1 MYRIQRGKK
10 DACGIFGISNP
21 RQDAVINVYYG
32 LMSLQHRGQES
43 SGISVIKNGRIS
55 SRRVR
60 GLVSQNLKP
69 KLWALSGNIGIGH
82 VRYSTTG
89 TSTLVN
95 AQPVTD
101 NMFALGHNGNLANYM
116 PLRRKI
122 ENEGLKLKANND
134 AEVILKLLRMNY
146 DKSGDYISSFKELSS
161 QVDGAY
167 SLVIL
172 TRNRELIAVR
182 DPLGLRPLC
191 QGRKGNTTAFA
202 SESVALDSNNI
213 NLVGDLEPGT
223 ISIATEDTCKK
234 YCYHPCKR
242 KAHCMFEFVYFS
254 RVDSVLEGKSVYD
267 VRFNLGINLAKTYD
281 TKPDVVVPVPDTS
294 RTAAEGYSYQTGVPV
309 AEGLIKNR
317 YIHRTFIMPRQKD
330 RDSAIKLKI
339 NPLKSAVSEKNVL
352 VIDDSIVRGTTSK
365 VIVQML
371 RNAGANKVHLM
382 STCPPIISP
391 CFYGIDIASYGE
403 LIAAKIDL
411 ESIQRKIG
419 TDSLGYQTLEG
430 LIKAINI
437 PEEDLCLGCLKGEYP
452 TPYAQRVLETM
463 KEKTGT
469 RKTRIWETEIPA

>member
-1 MYRIQRGKK
+1 MQIQRGKK
-10 DACGIFGISNP
+10 DACGIFGINNP
-21 RQDAVINVYYG
+21 QQDVVTNIYFG

-43 SGISVIKNGRIS
+43 SGISIIKNGRIS

-69 KLWALSGNIGIGH
+69 KLWTLSGNIGIGH

-89 TSTLVN
+89 TSTLAN
-95 AQPVTD
+95 AQPMTD

-116 PLRRKI
+116 HLRRKI
-122 ENEGLKLKANND
+122 ENEGLKLKANSD
-134 AEVILKLLRMNY
+134 AEIILKLLRKNY
-146 DKSGDYISSFKELSS
+146 DKTGDYVSSFKELSS
-161 QVDGAY
+161 QIDGAY
-167 SLVIL
+167 SLIIL

-223 ISIATEDTCKK
+223 ITITTKDTCQK
-234 YCYHPCKR
+234 YCYHQCKR

-254 RVDSVLEGKSVYD
+254 RVDSILQGRSVYD

-281 TKPDVVVPVPDTS
+281 TKPDVVIPVPDTS
-294 RTAAEGYSYQTGVPV
+294 RTAAEGYSHQTGVPV

-317 YIHRTFIMPRQKD
+317 YIHRTFIMPRQRD
-330 RDSAIKLKI
+330 RDSAMKLKI
-339 NPLKSAVSEKNVL
+339 NPLKSAVSEKKVL
-352 VIDDSIVRGTTSK
+352 IIDDSIVRGTTSK

-371 RNAGANKVHLM
+371 RNAGAKKVHLM

-411 ESIQRKIG
+411 ESIKRKIG

-437 PEEDLCLGCLKGEYP
+437 PEKDLCLGCLKGEYP
-452 TPYAQRVLETM
+452 TPYAQRILEIM

-469 RKTRIWETEIPA
+469 KKTRIWENEIPA

>member
-1 MYRIQRGKK
+1 
-10 DACGIFGISNP
+10 
-21 RQDAVINVYYG
+21 
-32 LMSLQHRGQES
+32 MSLQHRGQES
-43 SGISVIKNGRIS
+43 SGISIIKNGKIS

-69 KLWALSGNIGIGH
+69 KLWTLSGNMGIGH

-89 TSTLVN
+89 TSNLVN
-95 AQPVTD
+95 AQPMTD

-116 PLRRKI
+116 HLRRKL

-134 AEVILKLLRMNY
+134 AEIILKLLRKNY
-146 DKSGDYISSFKELSS
+146 DKNGDYVSSFKELSS
-161 QVDGAY
+161 QIDGAY
-167 SLVIL
+167 SLIIL

-191 QGRKGNTTAFA
+191 QGTKGNTTAFA
-202 SESVALDSNNI
+202 SESVAFDSNNL

-223 ISIATEDTCKK
+223 ITIATRDSCQK
-234 YCYHPCKR
+234 YCYDACKK
-242 KAHCMFEFVYFS
+242 KAYCMFEFVYFS
-254 RVDSVLEGKSVYD
+254 RVDSILQGRSVYD

-294 RTAAEGYSYQTGVPV
+294 RTAAEGYSHQTGVPV

-330 RDSAIKLKI
+330 RDSAMKLKI
-339 NPLKSAVSEKNVL
+339 NPLKSAISEKNVL
-352 VIDDSIVRGTTSK
+352 IIDDSIVRGTTSK

-371 RNAGANKVHLM
+371 RNAGAKKVHLM

-411 ESIQRKIG
+411 ESIKRKIG
-419 TDSLGYQTLEG
+419 VDSLGYQTLEG

-437 PEEDLCLGCLKGEYP
+437 PEKDLCLGCLKGEYP
-452 TPYAQRVLETM
+452 TSYAQKILETM
-463 KEKTGT
+463 KEKTET
-469 RKTRIWETEIPA
+469 KKTRIWETEIPA

>member
-1 MYRIQRGKK
+1 
-10 DACGIFGISNP
+10 
-21 RQDAVINVYYG
+21 
-32 LMSLQHRGQES
+32 MSLQHRGQES
-43 SGISVIKNGRIS
+43 SGISIIKNGKIS

-69 KLWALSGNIGIGH
+69 KLWKFSGNMGIGH

-89 TSTLVN
+89 TSTLAN
-95 AQPVTD
+95 AQPMTD

-116 PLRRKI
+116 HLRRKF
-122 ENEGLKLKANND
+122 ENEGLKLKANSD
-134 AEVILKLLRMNY
+134 AEIILKLLRKNY
-146 DKSGDYISSFKELSS
+146 DKTGDYVSSFKELAS
-161 QVDGAY
+161 QIDGAY
-167 SLVIL
+167 SLIIL

-191 QGRKGNTTAFA
+191 QGTKGNTTAFS
-202 SESVALDSNNI
+202 SESVAFDSNNI

-223 ISIATEDTCKK
+223 ITIATKDSCQK
-234 YCYHPCKR
+234 YCYDSCKK

-254 RVDSVLEGKSVYD
+254 RVDSILQGRSVYD

-330 RDSAIKLKI
+330 RDSAMKLKI

-352 VIDDSIVRGTTSK
+352 IIDDSIVRGTTSK

-371 RNAGANKVHLM
+371 RNAGAKKVHLM

-411 ESIQRKIG
+411 ESIKRKIG
-419 TDSLGYQTLEG
+419 SDSLGYQTLEG

-437 PEEDLCLGCLKGEYP
+437 PEKDLCLGCLKGEYP
-452 TPYAQRVLETM
+452 TPYAQRILETM

-469 RKTRIWETEIPA
+469 KKTRIWETEIPA

>member
-1 MYRIQRGKK
+1 
-10 DACGIFGISNP
+10 
-21 RQDAVINVYYG
+21 
-32 LMSLQHRGQES
+32 MSLQHRGQES
-43 SGISVIKNGRIS
+43 SGISIIKNGKIS
-55 SRRVR
+55 SRRVW

-69 KLWALSGNIGIGH
+69 KLWRLSGHIGIGH

-89 TSTLVN
+89 TSTLAN
-95 AQPVTD
+95 AQPMTD

-116 PLRRKI
+116 HIRRKI
-122 ENEGLKLKANND
+122 ENEGLKLRANSD
-134 AEVILKLLRMNY
+134 AEVILKLLRKNY
-146 DKSGDYISSFKELSS
+146 DKSGDYVSSFKELSS

-172 TRNRELIAVR
+172 TRNRELIAAR

-191 QGRKGNTTAFA
+191 QGRKGNTIAFA

-213 NLVGDLEPGT
+213 NLTRDLEPGT
-223 ISIATEDTCKK
+223 LTIATEDTYKK
-234 YCYHPCKR
+234 YCYLPCKR
-242 KAHCMFEFVYFS
+242 KAHCMFEYVYFS
-254 RVDSVLEGKSVYD
+254 RVDSILQGRSVYD
-267 VRFNLGINLAKTYD
+267 VRFNLGVNLAKTYD

-330 RDSAIKLKI
+330 RDSAMKLKI

-352 VIDDSIVRGTTSK
+352 IIDDSIVRGTTSK
-365 VIVQML
+365 IIVQML
-371 RNAGANKVHLM
+371 RNAGAKKVHLM

-391 CFYGIDIASYGE
+391 CFYGIDIANYGE

-411 ESIQRKIG
+411 ESIKRKIG
-419 TDSLGYQTLEG
+419 TDSLSYQTLEG
-430 LIKAINI
+430 LIKAIKL

-452 TPYAQRVLETM
+452 TPYAQRILETM
-463 KEKTGT
+463 KGKTGT

>member
-1 MYRIQRGKK
+1 MQIQRGKK
-10 DACGIFGISNP
+10 DSCGIFGISNP
-21 RQDAVINVYYG
+21 RQDVVINVYYG

-69 KLWALSGNIGIGH
+69 KLWTLSGNMGIGH

-95 AQPVTD
+95 AQPMTD

-116 PLRRKI
+116 HLRRKL
-122 ENEGLKLKANND
+122 ENEGLKLKANSD
-134 AEVILKLLRMNY
+134 AEIILKILRKNY
-146 DKSGDYISSFKELSS
+146 DESRDYISSFKELSS
-161 QVDGAY
+161 QIDGAY
-167 SLVIL
+167 SLIIL
-172 TRNRELIAVR
+172 TRNQELIAVR

-191 QGRKGNTTAFA
+191 QGKKGNTTAFA
-202 SESVALDSNNI
+202 SESVALDNNNI
-213 NLVGDLEPGT
+213 NLVGDIEPGT
-223 ISIATEDTCKK
+223 ITIATKDTCKK
-234 YCYHPCKR
+234 YCYHPCKK

-254 RVDSVLEGKSVYD
+254 RVDSILQGKSVYD

-294 RTAAEGYSYQTGVPV
+294 RTAAEGYSHQTGVPV

-330 RDSAIKLKI
+330 RDSAMKLKI
-339 NPLKSAVSEKNVL
+339 NPLKSAVSGKNVL

-371 RNAGANKVHLM
+371 RNAGANTVHLM

-391 CFYGIDIASYGE
+391 CFYGIDIANYGE

-411 ESIQRKIG
+411 ESIKRKID
-419 TDSLGYQTLEG
+419 TDSLGYQTLDG

-437 PEEDLCLGCLKGEYP
+437 PKEDLCLGCLKGEYP
-452 TPYAQRVLETM
+452 TPYAQKVLETM

-469 RKTRIWETEIPA
+469 RKTRIWETEIPD